1 MTRGSESEKP
11 MNQHY
16 PPDTDRLRQEIV
28 TNTSQH
34 QFLSAGAGAGKTT
47 VLVDHYYHL
56 LADGCRPA
64 ELIAVTFTEKAAAE
78 MKGRLRDKCRRQAQ
92 RLRRQQAAEAAH
104 WESLLPELEAAPIS
118 TIHGLCARLLR
129 ENSLVAGLDPDFSVC
144 DEVDARLLLE
154 EVVGQTLLSR
164 LGTATSADALV
175 VGMGYERA
183 VNSLIELIQDRVKV
197 AGVLADPAYST
208 PQTLLAGW
216 RQDALQQQREV
227 LLNVLQNEELAA
239 AMTYLQTT
247 SGPPGDKLE
256 RRRQEICTILE
267 DYELTSFC
275 PDDLSPERCEQLLAG
290 LQALQAIRAG
300 NLGSGKDW
308 EALGLD
314 KDEMLAAQNQLIHSD
329 GVVGQYQEQL
339 QQIQSDSSLD
349 PACAELTWAL
359 VAEVQAVLEA
369 YQQAKEE
376 RSWLDFEDLME
387 RTHDLWQKQPAA
399 LRRTSQALKQ
409 VMIDEFQDTNT
420 LQKQVLWPLV
430 TGQVYDPANPQP
442 LPPDGPRLFVVG
454 DAKQS
459 IYRFRNADVTVVNT
473 TRREMQPPLAR
484 DDELAR
490 NFRSTGALIE
500 AYNRLFTAPEVMGL
514 SPPETYEAGYAPMQ
528 AVRSNPPPGQA
539 PLEVHLLTAEKPP
552 AKAEG
557 ADEEE
562 DASVTHLR
570 ELEAAWLAQWLVRL
584 LTSGEKRVQHG
595 RGEDAPWEPVK
606 PGDIA
611 LLFRSL
617 TDVRLYERALRQA
630 GLPYYLVVGR
640 GYFSAQEVRD
650 VVQALRA
657 VENGLDDIALV
668 GALRSPLFGLSDET
682 LYWLGQRG
690 PGPWWWRLQQAV
702 LKPLYAA
709 PTPEQRQQHER
720 LQWAAGLLEDLR
732 QQKNRLPL
740 PALVQTLLDRTGLT
754 ATLAAQFNGH
764 QMISNVRKL
773 VELAGQFE
781 TERQPAGQGSLRDF
795 IEHLKLMITQEVREG
810 QAPVEEEAGDS
821 IKLITY
827 HSAKGLQWPVVV
839 APDLC
844 RQPGGGGMPPPYRF
858 HPEKGLVV
866 STTYLIRPAK
876 GSSNYWPPLG
886 RAIAARNQAEEEAE
900 NRRLFYVA
908 ATRAQD
914 LLLLSGVTYLNKDGA
929 LSRSLQKVPLGWLN
943 AAWTQCLWDEEPQ
956 EPADRLW
963 RWDGATLAPAA
974 EPAEPGAT
982 YAPAPEA
989 DPEPAELAAL
999 PARLADLRA
1008 VLDGQQ
1014 RFTATELSLYNHCP
1028 RLYELE
1034 RRLGLPGAQ
1043 PALGQEVTPAA
1054 LSGLEFGTLVHR
1066 LLQLVGTGGQAELD
1080 RLAPP
1085 DAREVRLDPLLDKR
1099 AAAATSRLRQVVQR
1113 FLDSPLYCRLFTADS
1128 RLRSEAGLAVLLP
1141 VGATAVLIEGK
1152 IDALVETADGRLHL
1166 LDYKTGREDQAKNDQ
1181 YRVQIGL
1188 YCHAVEQARGQLPAS
1203 ASLVYLTDNQPQV
1216 VALDVAATTRE
1227 ALAAAAQA
1235 ITGIWQ
1241 GSFPQRTG
1249 ECGYC
1254 VGWQLCHPAAQT
1266 ARDEVA
1272 QDE

>member
-1 MTRGSESEKP
+1 
-11 MNQHY
+11 MNQQY
-16 PPDTDRLRQEIV
+16 TPDTDRLRQEIV

-56 LADGCRPA
+56 LAAGCRPA

-104 WESLLPELEAAPIS
+104 WESLLPELEVAPIS

-144 DEVDARLLLE
+144 DEIDSQLLLE
-154 EVVGQTLLSR
+154 EVVSQTLLSR
-164 LGTATSADALV
+164 LGSATSADALV

-183 VNSLIELIQDRVKV
+183 VTSLIELIEDRVKV
-197 AGVLADPAYST
+197 AGVLADPAYSS

-216 RQDALQQQREV
+216 QQTALQQQREV
-227 LLNVLQNEELAA
+227 LAGLLQNEELAA
-239 AMTYLQTT
+239 ALTYLKTT
-247 SGPPGDKLE
+247 SGPAGDKLE
-256 RRRQEICTILE
+256 LRRQEICTILE
-267 DYELTSFC
+267 DYDLANVR
-275 PDDLSPERCEQLLAG
+275 PDDLSPERCEQLFAG
-290 LQALQAIRAG
+290 LRKLQAIRAG

-314 KDEMLAAQNQLIHSD
+314 KDEMLAAQKQLIHSE
-329 GVVGQYQEQL
+329 GVVGQLQEQL
-339 QQIQSDSSLD
+339 EQTQSDSSLD

-359 VAEVQAVLEA
+359 VAEVQAALAA

-387 RTHDLWQKQPAA
+387 RTHDLWQTQPAA
-399 LRRTSQALKQ
+399 LRRTSQALRQ

-484 DDELAR
+484 DDELTR
-490 NFRSTGALIE
+490 NFRSTGALIA
-500 AYNRLFTAPEVMGL
+500 AYNRLFASAEVMGL
-514 SPPETYEAGYAPMQ
+514 SPSETYQAGYAPMQ
-528 AVRSNPPPGQA
+528 AVRSDPPPGQA
-539 PLEVHLLTAEKPP
+539 PLEVHLLTAEKPQ
-552 AKAEG
+552 AKSEG
-557 ADEEE
+557 AEEEE
-562 DASVTHLR
+562 DASLTRLR

-584 LTSGEKRVQHG
+584 LTSGEKRVQHD

-617 TDVRLYERALRQA
+617 GDVRLYERALRQA

-702 LKPLYAA
+702 QEPLFPA
-709 PTPEQRQQHER
+709 PTPEQRQQTER
-720 LQWAAGLLEDLR
+720 LQWAAALLEDLR

-740 PALVQTLLDRTGLT
+740 PGLVQTLLDRTGLT

-781 TERQPAGQGSLRDF
+781 TERQPDGQGSLRDF

-839 APDLC
+839 VPDLC
-844 RQPGGGGMPPPYRF
+844 RKPGGGGMPTPYRF
-858 HPEKGLVV
+858 HPEQGLVV
-866 STTYLIRPAK
+866 NTTYLIRPPK
-876 GSSNYWPPLG
+876 GSGNYWPPLG
-886 RAIAARNQAEEEAE
+886 RAIAARNQAEDEAE
-900 NRRLFYVA
+900 DRRLFYVA

-914 LLLLSGVTYLNKDGA
+914 LLLLSGVTYLNKDGGH
-929 LSRSLQKVPLGWLN
+929 SRSLQKVPLGWLN
-943 AAWTQCLWDEEPQ
+943 AAWSQCLWDEAPQ

-963 RWDGATLAPAA
+963 RWDGTTLAPSA
-974 EPAEPGAT
+974 EPADLGAT
-982 YAPAPEA
+982 YALAKAPEA
-989 DPEPAELAAL
+989 NPQPAELTAL
-999 PARLADLRA
+999 PARLADLPP

-1034 RRLGLPGAQ
+1034 RRLGLPGGQ
-1043 PALGQEVTPAA
+1043 PALGAEVTTTA

-1066 LLQLVGTGGQAELD
+1066 VLQLVGTGGQEALD
-1080 RLAPP
+1080 RLVPP
-1085 DAREVRLDPLLDKR
+1085 DAREVRLDPQLDKR
-1099 AAAATSRLRQVVQR
+1099 AAAEASRLRQLVQR
-1113 FLDSPLYCRLFTADS
+1113 FLDSPLYGRLFTADS

-1152 IDALVETADGRLHL
+1152 IDALVETADGQLHL
-1166 LDYKTGREDQAKNDQ
+1166 LDYKTGREDPAKSDQ

-1216 VALDVAATTRE
+1216 VELDVAATTRE

-1241 GSFPQRTG
+1241 GSFPQRLG

-1254 VGWQLCHPAAQT
+1254 VGWQLCRPAGQT
-1266 ARDEVA
+1266 A
-1272 QDE
+1272 QDEVEQDE